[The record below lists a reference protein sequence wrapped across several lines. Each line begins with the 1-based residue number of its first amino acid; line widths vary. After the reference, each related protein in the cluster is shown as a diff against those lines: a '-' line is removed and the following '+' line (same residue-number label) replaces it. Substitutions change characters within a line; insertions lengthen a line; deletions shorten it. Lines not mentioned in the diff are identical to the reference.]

1 MAQFWRSAAPLVIN
15 ELNGSTFASQ
25 MSQAQKGGT
34 VEELQKLQAHSCRG
48 ILKVLKAGMRSGY
61 ALWFPDVFTVNSR
74 GKVPAMSRAQD
85 GRFCFGSCRAR
96 FLKDVHSLWQVWHL
110 PVMLRSSRFLCVT
123 GAGHPTLFDL
133 CGRRPLFGP
142 C

>member
-1 MAQFWRSAAPLVIN
+1 MIN
-15 ELNGSTFASQ
+15 ELNGSTFASHL

-48 ILKVLKAGMRSGY
+48 ILKVKAGMRS
-61 ALWFPDVFTVNSR
+61 ALWFPDVFTVNFR
-74 GKVPAMSRAQD
+74 GEVPAMSRLAQD
-85 GRFCFGSCRAR
+85 GRFCFGSCHAR
-96 FLKDVHSLWQVWHL
+96 FLKDVHFFVAGVA
-110 PVMLRSSRFLCVT
+110 PVMLRSSTFLCVT

-133 CGRRPLFGP
+133 CGRRPLFGR